1 MQKIAILGLGLN
13 GMVASILSK
22 QAGFDITIFEEHNLN
37 NYKNDKRTS
46 VLTFKSLQFFKTLG
60 VFDELEKFLSPIF
73 HIYTFEGQKSP
84 VLSLDASD
92 VSANPI
98 GFVVHNYDLKK
109 ILLDKIQSLDIK
121 IISKKATYVN
131 TESFI
136 KVSYADAQED
146 FKLLLNC
153 GGMGFATKEFHFP
166 YNQTAFV
173 FNILH
178 KEDHKTI
185 AVESFAPQGPLA
197 ILPLND
203 KNQSA
208 VIWTLKNDTAKFLKQ
223 LKDEDFLSHFKF
235 ASKRMGHIGEVVN
248 IISDIKTYSLTL
260 SFEKS
265 QVKDRTILL
274 GDSFNT
280 IHPVAGSSFN
290 MSLKDMQKLYL
301 YLLECK
307 RLGLDV
313 GSFSGLQSFAR
324 GNIFNHLQ
332 MNAFTHLLVKM
343 FSNSNP
349 LVHSVRSFGVEAI
362 ESISPLK
369 AFLLKKTSGI

>member
-1 MQKIAILGLGLN
+1 
-13 GMVASILSK
+13 
-22 QAGFDITIFEEHNLN
+22 
-37 NYKNDKRTS
+37 
-46 VLTFKSLQFFKTLG
+46 
-60 VFDELEKFLSPIF
+60 
-73 HIYTFEGQKSP
+73 
-84 VLSLDASD
+84 
-92 VSANPI
+92 
-98 GFVVHNYDLKK
+98 
-109 ILLDKIQSLDIK
+109 
-121 IISKKATYVN
+121 
-131 TESFI
+131 
-136 KVSYADAQED
+136 
-146 FKLLLNC
+146 
-153 GGMGFATKEFHFP
+153 
-166 YNQTAFV
+166 
-173 FNILH
+173 
-178 KEDHKTI
+178 
-185 AVESFAPQGPLA
+185 
-197 ILPLND
+197 
-203 KNQSA
+203 
-208 VIWTLKNDTAKFLKQ
+208 
-223 LKDEDFLSHFKF
+223 
-235 ASKRMGHIGEVVN
+235 MGHIGEVVN